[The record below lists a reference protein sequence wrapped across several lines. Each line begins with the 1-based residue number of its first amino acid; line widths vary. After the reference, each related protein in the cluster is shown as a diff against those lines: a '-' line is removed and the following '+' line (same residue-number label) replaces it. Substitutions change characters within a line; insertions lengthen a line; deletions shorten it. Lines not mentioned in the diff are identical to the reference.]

1 MKVDR
6 IIHNTLSLLAGGL
19 LTVSLSGCLDD
30 NSACIEDQPGYKEGN
45 DVWLTFNLKNEID
58 VMGRSTRA
66 DDAAG
71 HPDENSTAAENY
83 IDTQDVRLLLLDDQ
97 GRLMKMFVPGDFTVI
112 SSGDGSDFR
121 TYELKMPINREYFSY
136 ADTNVTFSL
145 LVIANSKG
153 IGNNQTYDEIN
164 DMTYYM
170 TNLSQLSSKR
180 LGFAYNGFSDAL
192 TTWIPDIASKRHIPM
207 AGKRTFHLSRTQIE
221 SANSADS
228 PIDLTSDEPLD
239 MQRAMAKVRVIDAI
253 PETDGAKITSVT
265 LTGMNSRGA
274 YLPDVVRNTEW
285 TDKTSVCEF
294 GIAEASW
301 FTNDVINAYQFKH
314 NDKNA
319 WGFYIPEFS
328 WNYSNSGNEPVL
340 NFMVQSA
347 DGSEKEYHYPVKK
360 SLGDIDMARN
370 HIYEFEVVEVAG
382 VDATLTLNVLDWDDH
397 ETIWDYTD
405 NPGLATGGAIKFDEN
420 TCTVERPEAQV
431 VFRNDMADITAEFTL
446 ASPVNATWHAVFIH
460 ESGLQGAF
468 VFVDE
473 DGHEVETVV
482 GTIDGKTPAKLTIRT
497 KDNPREVNNVKR
509 LQIVVNMVDGR
520 TVTADVLKGGGYG
533 SGKSYI
539 TIIQNHQIQ

>member
-19 LTVSLSGCLDD
+19 LTVSLTGCLDD

-112 SSGDGSDFR
+112 SSESSTDFR

-136 ADTNVTFSL
+136 ADEDVTFSL

-153 IGNNQTYDEIN
+153 IGNNQAYDEIN

-170 TNLSQLSSKR
+170 NNLSLLSSKR
-180 LGFAYNGFSDAL
+180 LGFAYNGFSDAQ
-192 TTWIPDIASKRHIPM
+192 TAWTPDITSKRHIPM
-207 AGKRTFHLSRTQIE
+207 SGKRTFHLTRTQIE
-221 SANSADS
+221 NANNADS
-228 PIDLTSDEPLD
+228 PIDLTIDEPLD
-239 MQRAMAKVRVIDAI
+239 MQRAMAKIRVIDAI
-253 PETDGAKITSVT
+253 PETDGAKIKSVT
-265 LTGMNSRGA
+265 LTGMNNRGA

-294 GIAEASW
+294 GIADLNW
-301 FTNDVINAYQFKH
+301 FTNDVISAYQFKH
-314 NDKNA
+314 NDKNS

-328 WNYSNSGNEPVL
+328 WNYSNVDNEPVL

-347 DGSEKEYHYPVKK
+347 DGSEKEYHYPVKN
-360 SLGDIDMARN
+360 SLGDLDMARN

-382 VDATLTLNVLDWDDH
+382 VDATLTLNVKDWDDL

-420 TCTVERPEAQV
+420 TCTVETKEAQV
-431 VFRNDMADITAEFTL
+431 VFRNDRADIKAEFTL

-468 VFVDE
+468 VFVD
-473 DGHEVETVV
+473 DKGNEVETVG
-482 GTIDGKTPAKLTIRT
+482 GTIDGKTPAKLVIRT
-497 KDNPREVNNVKR
+497 KDNPLEVNNVKR
-509 LQIVVNMVDGR
+509 LQIVVTMIDGR